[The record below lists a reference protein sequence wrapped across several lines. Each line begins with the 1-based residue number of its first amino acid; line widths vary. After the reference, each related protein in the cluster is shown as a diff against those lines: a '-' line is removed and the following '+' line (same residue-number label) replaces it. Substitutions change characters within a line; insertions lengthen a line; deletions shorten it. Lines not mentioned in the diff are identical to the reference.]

1 MNYRMIAFFLSII
14 LWIEAA
20 LLALPLVCAL
30 IYHEDPLPFLLTMGL
45 LVTAGIP
52 FGIKKPQNTRIYA
65 KEGFV
70 CVALSWLLMSA
81 FGALPFV
88 FSGAI
93 PNFIDAF
100 FETVSGFTT
109 TGATLLPAVEGLP
122 YGILF
127 WRSFTHFIGGM
138 GILVFMLAILPTIGG
153 DGRAIHLM
161 RAEVPGPT
169 KGKLVPKIRQT
180 ALILYAIYISLTLL
194 EALLLWAVGL
204 PFYDALVNSFA
215 TTGTGGFAVKNLSIA
230 AYANPAA
237 EWIITAFMV
246 LCATNFNLF
255 YFLLIRNVRDVWKNE
270 ELRVYGVLYLVASV
284 CVTVNTLSLFPA
296 VGDAIRAA
304 FFQVASI
311 MSTTGFSTVNFDL
324 WPGFSRAILL
334 LVMLTGGSAGSTAGG
349 LKISRV
355 VLLFKSTLC
364 EIRRILRPKSVN
376 VVRLD
381 GEAVPD
387 TVVRTANSYLATYI
401 LLFVGFFLLI
411 SFDGLDFETTFTG
424 LLTCIN
430 NVGPGFSLVGP
441 MGNYGVFSDFSTA
454 VLSFAMLFGRLEI
467 FPMMI
472 LLAPSTWRRRR

>member
-1 MNYRMIAFFLSII
+1 MNHRMIAYFLSII

-20 LLALPLVCAL
+20 LLLLPLTCTL
-30 IYHEDPLPFLLTMGL
+30 IYHEDPLPFLFTMVL
-45 LVTAGIP
+45 LVAAGLP
-52 FGIKKPQNTRIYA
+52 FGIKKPKNTRIYA

-93 PNFIDAF
+93 PHFIDAF

-109 TGATLLPAVEGLP
+109 TGATILPAVEGLP
-122 YGILF
+122 FGILF

-138 GILVFMLAILPTIGG
+138 GILVFMLAILPSIDG
-153 DGRAIHLM
+153 DGRAVHLM

-169 KGKLVPKIRQT
+169 KGKLVPKLRQT
-180 ALILYAIYISLTLL
+180 ALILYAIYIFLTVLQT
-194 EALLLWAVGL
+194 LLLWAVGM

-237 EWIITAFMV
+237 EWIITVFMV
-246 LCATNFNLF
+246 LCGTNFNLF
-255 YFLLIRNVRDVWKNE
+255 YFLLIRNVRDVLKNE
-270 ELRVYGVLYLVASV
+270 EVRIYLALYLVASV
-284 CVTVNTLSLFPA
+284 TVAINTASLFPA
-296 VGDAIRAA
+296 VGDCIRAA
-304 FFQVASI
+304 FFQVASL
-311 MSTTGFSTVNFDL
+311 MSTTGFVTVNFDL
-324 WPGFSRAILL
+324 WPTFSKTLLL
-334 LVMLTGGSAGSTAGG
+334 LVMLTGASAGSTAGG

-355 VLLFKSTLC
+355 VLLFKSALR
-364 EIRRILRPKSVN
+364 EIRQVLRPKSVN

-387 TVVRTANSYLATYI
+387 PVIRTANNYLATYMV
-401 LLFVGFFLLI
+401 LFVGFLLLI
-411 SFDGLDFETTFTG
+411 SVDGLDFETNFTG
-424 LLTCIN
+424 LLACIN
-430 NVGPGFSLVGP
+430 NVGPGLSLVGP
-441 MGNYGVFSDFSTA
+441 MGNFSVFTHFSKF
-454 VLSFAMLFGRLEI
+454 VLSVAMLFGRLEI

-472 LLAPSTWRRRR
+472 LLAPSTWKRR